1 MRRLIKLTLAGL
13 VTIVVVLGATR
24 AAAALADALW
34 PRTRWE
40 IRRQPGHVPVT
51 PENIAGTYV
60 GDMLAVRT
68 PDRRRTVWMQ
78 VMSRDTLR
86 FTADG
91 RLFASVGGS
100 LVGTNYTVRGDS
112 MFVTGGQRPR
122 DYFVMLFYDRIV
134 LMEWA
139 AYDFDGDNMLEA
151 AIRRSVLVRL
161 PKRRDG
167 VDPSY

>member
-1 MRRLIKLTLAGL
+1 MLRLIKLALVGL
-13 VTIVVVLGATR
+13 VTFVVVLGATR
-24 AAAALADALW
+24 APDALSKALW
-34 PRTRWE
+34 PTTRWE
-40 IRRQPGHVPVT
+40 IRRRPGHVPIT

-68 PDRRRTVWMQ
+68 PDRRRTLWMAI
-78 VMSRDTLR
+78 MAADTLR

-100 LVGTNYTVRGDS
+100 LVGTHYTLRGDS
-112 MFVTGGQRPR
+112 MLVTGGQRPR
-122 DYFVMLFYDRIV
+122 DYLVMLFYDRIV
-134 LMEWA
+134 LMEWS
-139 AYDFDGDNMLEA
+139 AYDFDGDTELET

-161 PKRRDG
+161 PKRPDG

>member
-1 MRRLIKLTLAGL
+1 MRRIIKLALAGL
-13 VTIVVVLGATR
+13 VTFVVVLGATR

-40 IRRQPGHVPVT
+40 IRRQPGHVPIT

-68 PDRRRTVWMQ
+68 PDRRRTVWMK
-78 VMSRDTLR
+78 VGSADTLR

-100 LVGTNYTVRGDS
+100 LVGTHYTVRGDS

-122 DYFVMLFYDRIV
+122 DYLVMLFYDRIV
-134 LMEWA
+134 LMEWS
-139 AYDFDGDNMLEA
+139 AYDFNGDNVLET
-151 AIRRSVLVRL
+151 AIRRAVLVRL
-161 PKRRDG
+161 PKRPDG